1 MQWNSYRDKETRNR
15 RDSGAGEIRNVKG
28 SPIERSIAKKRL
40 LQTAFLLKAAFV
52 FGRYG
57 RRVHL
62 ATEGTEKQT
71 DSA

>member
-1 MQWNSYRDKETRNR
+1 M
-15 RDSGAGEIRNVKG
+15 KG

-52 FGRYG
+52 FGRCG